1 MTTIKAGATTTLV
14 YVYPDENGETQKRS
28 PKATFTGKVYDIAG
42 EKFYL
47 FIHDKSKYEAYLSL
61 DDLRRMQPKE
71 IDAVEEVTY

>member
-14 YVYPDENGETQKRS
+14 YVFPNEKGEMVKRS

-42 EKFYL
+42 EQFYL

-61 DDLRRMQPKE
+61 DDLRAMQPKE
-71 IDAVEEVTY
+71 IDAVEEVSY